1 MLTLGSRDERC
12 ALDKKRCVRRLV
24 PQKKIDT
31 SLHRSS
37 SHVPTMHITV
47 RNLSTKEAQEANCPN
62 TCLLT
67 SALSHL
73 ANSGLFFFFFRSHGR
88 MVNAESWR
96 RLIGSSSS
104 ASDTR
109 RRQKAVTQ
117 SCEGQDARGKSWQQM
132 RPKPFAKKWT
142 MESPRGS
149 GKPNEHLDAQR
160 RSSRNPRRAI
170 VRLTPKLLLERSPP
184 LLAKREGPGDAAPE
198 APRTQPNDSRKD
210 AKAHRKGN
218 PKQHQKLVENSTWK
232 PRKRRS

>member
-1 MLTLGSRDERC
+1 MSQPCTSRFGICPRKRRKKLIVQTL
-12 ALDKKRCVRRLV
+12 A
-24 PQKKIDT
+24 
-31 SLHRSS
+31 S
-37 SHVPTMHITV
+37 SHPPCRTWRTQGC
-47 RNLSTKEAQEANCPN
+47 S
-62 TCLLT
+62 
-67 SALSHL
+67 
-73 ANSGLFFFFFRSHGR
+73 FFFRSHGR

-210 AKAHRKGN
+210 AKAHRKGS